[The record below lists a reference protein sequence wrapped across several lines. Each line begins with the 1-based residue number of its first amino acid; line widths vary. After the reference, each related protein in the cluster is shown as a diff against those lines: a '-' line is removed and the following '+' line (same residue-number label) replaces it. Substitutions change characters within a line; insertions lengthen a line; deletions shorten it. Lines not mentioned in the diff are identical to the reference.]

1 MDKAHYVESNGIR
14 GGLVLWWREESTIDV
29 LYQDRNIIDCKTT
42 LGNHARMIHITWV
55 YGNLIFEQILKNWEP
70 LRRMG
75 RGKNS
80 PWILMISVLTT
91 KKPGVKKKTRYID
104 AFNSVIHDL
113 RLEDL
118 RYKGQPFTWSNNRKA
133 RERVRER
140 LDRALTNAAWMTE
153 YPST

>member
-42 LGNHARMIHITWV
+42 LGDQARMIHITWV

-113 RLEDL
+113 RL
-118 RYKGQPFTWSNNRKA
+118 
-133 RERVRER
+133 
-140 LDRALTNAAWMTE
+140 
-153 YPST
+153 

>member
-1 MDKAHYVESNGIR
+1 MKIKNPIGFCEKIRREVGMDKAHYVESNGIR

-91 KKPGVKKKTRYID
+91 KKPGVKKHHDTLTR
-104 AFNSVIHDL
+104 
-113 RLEDL
+113 
-118 RYKGQPFTWSNNRKA
+118 
-133 RERVRER
+133 
-140 LDRALTNAAWMTE
+140 LTRSSMT
-153 YPST
+153 YD